1 MQNRSLSH
9 SLGLLRLSIGEIIV
23 DRILRHE
30 WRAAFREWSYISTA
44 DFNKLRAEVRA
55 SWNFLI
61 EFLINFE
68 FSSSLMVRFFANG
81 GTDAGYRAK
90 VSFLT
95 VEQSKEPELK
105 ARIGCGGLV
114 ETVGGAITMMNMV
127 TADVNETDPE
137 AIFDCIWI
145 VRPSQGYMHMKT
157 HISLKVETF
166 EKMASKSEISIVQ
179 GTTSDHPELERIES
193 SPLTSVSSR
202 NLVVPI
208 TAGFYVRLRGK
219 FNAESRLAIV
229 YTAFSYSSK
238 SF

>member
-1 MQNRSLSH
+1 MRSL
-9 SLGLLRLSIGEIIV
+9 L
-23 DRILRHE
+23 
-30 WRAAFREWSYISTA
+30 
-44 DFNKLRAEVRA
+44 
-55 SWNFLI
+55 
-61 EFLINFE
+61 
-68 FSSSLMVRFFANG
+68 VRFYANG

-95 VEQSKEPELK
+95 VEQAKQPELK

-127 TADVNETDPE
+127 SPSDNETD
-137 AIFDCIWI
+137 AVFDCIWI

-166 EKMASKSEISIVQ
+166 EKMASKSEIIIVQ
-179 GTTSDHPELERIES
+179 GITTDRPELERIES
-193 SPLTSVSSR
+193 SPTNSVSSR

-219 FNAESRLAIV
+219 FNADSRLAIV

-238 SF
+238 SHYLKFRDTVVSLSA